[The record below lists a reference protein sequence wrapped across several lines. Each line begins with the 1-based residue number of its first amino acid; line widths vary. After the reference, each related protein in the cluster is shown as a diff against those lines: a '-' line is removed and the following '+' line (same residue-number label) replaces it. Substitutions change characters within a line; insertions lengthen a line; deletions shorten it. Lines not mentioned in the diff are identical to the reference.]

1 MTRRFDADFALMSG
15 ELSALI
21 DDLNNALGG
30 NTES

>member
-1 MTRRFDADFALMSG
+1 MSG